1 MKITKFSKNQIVT
14 ETESEI
20 NFISYTTL
28 VCQIKDGKIAIT
40 KGQPQSKTT
49 AKYLNKFLEMF
60 TTENNY
66 KNLI

>member
-28 VCQIKDGKIAIT
+28 VCQIKDGKIEIT